1 MDLPFLVEWVLNAS
15 LNLNGG
21 SKPKA
26 KEFSIKKEFH
36 DHKWIFMAFTSD
48 FVKDEEMSFFKEF
61 TSDLYA
67 SLKCHSFCY
76 SKNRA
81 V

>member
-1 MDLPFLVEWVLNAS
+1 MRSRKIGLTILRGMDAQCS

-26 KEFSIKKEFH
+26 KEFSIKQEFH

-61 TSDLYA
+61 T
-67 SLKCHSFCY
+67 
-76 SKNRA
+76 NM
-81 V
+81 VG